1 MSKLPRV
8 SVVVP
13 CYNYGRF
20 LRPGVESVLAQ
31 SGVDVDVLIVDDA
44 STDETPD
51 VAAALAAADP
61 RVTVLRHERN
71 LGHIA
76 TFNEG
81 LMAADNE
88 YIVKLDGDD
97 MLPPGALRRAT
108 ALLDQRPAVGFV
120 YGRPVHFT
128 GATPP
133 APRTRVR
140 SWSVWPGHDWIERR
154 CRQGFNCISNPEVV
168 MRASVFRSVGPH
180 RPELPHTFD
189 LEMWL
194 RMAAVSDVGRVNG
207 SDQGWYR
214 VHPDS
219 FQRTIHA
226 GPLIDLR
233 GRRDAFALAFAG
245 PAGLLPDAARLE
257 ATARRVIA
265 GQALDRACRAYD
277 RGRTG
282 EVPVDDL
289 VGFACE
295 VWPEARRLPAWRALE
310 RRRRIGAAR
319 APRVPRFVARAA
331 FRRAGDEFAL
341 LRRQHTG
348 L

>member
-1 MSKLPRV
+1 MTRPRV

-20 LRPGVESVLAQ
+20 LRQSVESVLAQ
-31 SGVDVDVLIVDDA
+31 ADVDVDVLIVDDA
-44 STDETPD
+44 STDETPE
-51 VAAALAAADP
+51 VVAALAGADP
-61 RVTVLRHERN
+61 RVDVIRHSQN
-71 LGHIA
+71 MGHIA

-81 LMAADNE
+81 LFTVQGE
-88 YIVKLDGDD
+88 YVVKLDADD
-97 MLPPGALRRAT
+97 MLPPGALARAT
-108 ALLDQRPAVGFV
+108 RLLDQHPSVGFV
-120 YGRPVHFT
+120 YGRPAHFA
-128 GATPP
+128 GACPP
-133 APRTRVR
+133 APRTSVR
-140 SWSVWPGHDWIERR
+140 SWTVWSGREWIETR
-154 CRQGFNCISNPEVV
+154 CRRGFNCISNPEVV
-168 MRASVFRSVGPH
+168 MRASVLHDVGLH

-194 RMAAVSDVGRVNG
+194 RLAAVSEVGRVNG

-226 GPLIDLR
+226 GPIIDLE
-233 GRRDAFALAFAG
+233 GRRDAFAWAFAG
-245 PAGLLPDAARLE
+245 PAGLLPDAARLDE
-257 ATARRVIA
+257 TARRVIA

-282 EVPVDDL
+282 EVPVDAL
-289 VGFACE
+289 VAFACE
-295 VWPEARRLPAWRALE
+295 LWPEAHQLRQWKALE
-310 RRRRIGAAR
+310 RRRRIGPER
-319 APRVPRFVARAA
+319 APRVPGFIARAA
-331 FRRAGDEFAL
+331 LRRVSDELAV